1 MDKKTPVYERPAVV
15 TAEEAKKLLIEG
27 NKRFTAGLPA
37 QKNTGSAKR
46 LELKE
51 KGQKPFAV
59 ILTCSDSRVP
69 PELLFDQSIG
79 DLFVVRNAGNIL
91 DSASLGSIEYAV
103 DHLHTPLVVVLGHDK
118 CGAVKAAVDGGEAP
132 GSIGAII
139 EKIKPSVEKAL
150 AAGISGDELYARVED
165 ENIKSVVAELK
176 ENPVIKHFMEDGKVT
191 VVGAKYYLGPGEVIY
206 F

>member
-139 EKIKPSVEKAL
+139 EKIKPSVEKVL

-176 ENPVIKHFMEDGKVT
+176 ESPVIKHFMEDGKVT

>member
-91 DSASLGSIEYAV
+91 DSASLSSIEYAV

-176 ENPVIKHFMEDGKVT
+176 ESPVIRHFMEDGKVT

>member
-1 MDKKTPVYERPAVV
+1 MDKKPSVYERPAVV

-37 QKNTGSAKR
+37 QKNMGSAKR

-139 EKIKPSVEKAL
+139 EKIKPSVEKVL